1 MRPRPPRTAFLR
13 PGGRGSGPRFAAS
26 LARVEALPV
35 ATGLVFRGPA
45 APVRRPHAVRRRRR
59 GSPPE
64 KRQPLPRPPRD
75 IESHRH
81 HQRHRSPLLKGRP
94 LRLSDG
100 HLPPWHEPRGRHP
113 RTRLGASSTRAATPS
128 GGCQKER
135 QMIVS
140 TPVGERRQITRQ
152 GQAIQDLRA
161 VRRLSRH
168 RDRLG
173 TEGHRDQEQRAPARQ
188 MEGLA
193 PKQELQERDQ
203 RERRVPPQFAEAHLR
218 AQPSE
223 PNSATTRP

>member
-1 MRPRPPRTAFLR
+1 
-13 PGGRGSGPRFAAS
+13 
-26 LARVEALPV
+26 
-35 ATGLVFRGPA
+35 
-45 APVRRPHAVRRRRR
+45 
-59 GSPPE
+59 
-64 KRQPLPRPPRD
+64 
-75 IESHRH
+75 
-81 HQRHRSPLLKGRP
+81 
-94 LRLSDG
+94 
-100 HLPPWHEPRGRHP
+100 
-113 RTRLGASSTRAATPS
+113 
-128 GGCQKER
+128 
-135 QMIVS
+135 MIVS